1 MGPTDVI
8 PNLPVSPGPQTPPSS
23 PNLPPRKQALHS
35 EQVQLLVDLLKAAQA
50 IQAEPA
56 AAEANQLEKA
66 RAPSGDD
73 SVSREKGSK
82 LEVKSVVEVYV
93 LYPISFDKCWVIHR
107 WNSKIHEY
115 RLKKPSPV
123 DDVSELEEYVFIIRI

>member
-8 PNLPVSPGPQTPPSS
+8 PNLSVSPAPQTPPSS
-23 PNLPPRKQALHS
+23 LNLPLRKQALHS

-50 IQAEPA
+50 IQVEPA
-56 AAEANQLEKA
+56 AAEANQLEKT

-93 LYPISFDKCWVIHR
+93 LYPISFD
-107 WNSKIHEY
+107 E
-115 RLKKPSPV
+115 
-123 DDVSELEEYVFIIRI
+123 F